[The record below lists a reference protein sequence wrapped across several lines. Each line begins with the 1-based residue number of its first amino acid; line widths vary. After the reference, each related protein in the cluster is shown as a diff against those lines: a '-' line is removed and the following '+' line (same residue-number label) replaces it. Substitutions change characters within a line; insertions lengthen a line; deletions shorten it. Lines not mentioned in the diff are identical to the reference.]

1 MVNYFSP
8 QVMQIQKEIEEVK
21 KKKHKK
27 KDEKKEYEFIYNKFT
42 VTDYDVLRFLF
53 GREKQYI

>member
-1 MVNYFSP
+1 
-8 QVMQIQKEIEEVK
+8 MQIQKEIEEVK